1 MECMNGKAR
10 FWAAMVPIVGLARL
24 AFAGDGYEPPGVEKP
39 NYWWSILVAAVA
51 LAGICVIGFKNA
63 KRTHLD

>member
-1 MECMNGKAR
+1 M
-10 FWAAMVPIVGLARL
+10 GLVL
-24 AFAGDGYEPPGVEKP
+24 AWTCAIASAGDDGH
-39 NYWWSILVAAVA
+39 AAARIDPSTDVWAIVYAIVA